1 MYLKRIFYD
10 FVVFTVIIVLFFTP
24 TLAKNV
30 SGVTKDTIKL
40 GTIIDM
46 TGPVT
51 PMTVPLVQ
59 ATRNYLRNI
68 NEQGGVNGRKIKLI
82 IEDDH
87 YTIPGAIAGFKKL
100 VYKDDVLSI
109 LYSGGTGQT
118 MALASKFR
126 KQKIATITV
135 SLAEKLVNPVQKY
148 LFTPA
153 ASYND
158 EVKAIFDYIMV
169 TLKAKN
175 PKIAFT
181 YPDTEHGKTGLR
193 AARKR
198 AEFYGIKIIRE
209 EIVGLNIL
217 DASSQILSLKR
228 AKANY
233 VIAHSGVGQTI
244 VLLRDARK
252 YGYKPKLFI
261 GDYYTCGEDLIKIAK
276 KAAKNFIGV
285 HSFNSWYDDDPGISK
300 MRDITLKYQPDTKI
314 QTKFYTQGWVTAM
327 IYVEAAK
334 RAGKNL
340 NKSTIVN
347 AFESLKNYDTE
358 GCCGIITY
366 SPTQHQPNHFC
377 RFYKTDIDK
386 AIFIPVTGWVEPR
399 R

>member
-135 SLAEKLVNPVQKY
+135 SLAEKLVNPVQK
-148 LFTPA
+148 
-153 ASYND
+153 
-158 EVKAIFDYIMV
+158 
-169 TLKAKN
+169 
-175 PKIAFT
+175 
-181 YPDTEHGKTGLR
+181 R
-193 AARKR
+193 
-198 AEFYGIKIIRE
+198 
-209 EIVGLNIL
+209 
-217 DASSQILSLKR
+217 
-228 AKANY
+228 
-233 VIAHSGVGQTI
+233 
-244 VLLRDARK
+244 
-252 YGYKPKLFI
+252 
-261 GDYYTCGEDLIKIAK
+261 
-276 KAAKNFIGV
+276 
-285 HSFNSWYDDDPGISK
+285 
-300 MRDITLKYQPDTKI
+300 
-314 QTKFYTQGWVTAM
+314 
-327 IYVEAAK
+327 
-334 RAGKNL
+334 
-340 NKSTIVN
+340 
-347 AFESLKNYDTE
+347 
-358 GCCGIITY
+358 
-366 SPTQHQPNHFC
+366 
-377 RFYKTDIDK
+377 
-386 AIFIPVTGWVEPR
+386 
-399 R
+399 